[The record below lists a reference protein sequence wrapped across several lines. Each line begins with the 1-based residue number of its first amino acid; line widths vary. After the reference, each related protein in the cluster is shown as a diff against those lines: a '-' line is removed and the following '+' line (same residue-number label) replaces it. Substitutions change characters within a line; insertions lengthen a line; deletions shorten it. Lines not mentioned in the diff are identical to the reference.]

1 VFDTAA
7 SYSKSAADR
16 VDWDT
21 MQSYSKNAFERVAT
35 LAINSKDKGEK
46 KSTKAE

>member
-7 SYSKSAADR
+7 SYSRSAADR

-21 MQSYSKNAFERVAT
+21 VQSYSKNALERVTT
-35 LAINSKDKGEK
+35 LATKSKDSVEK
-46 KSTKAE
+46 KTTKAD